1 MISAGCLS
9 SSTSLRTKPEMI
21 CCHSE
26 MPWTLSMIMV
36 DHSTSQGF
44 PSTVTVSSVSLSKG
58 KLMVDALTLAE
69 VSLFVREMK

>member
-1 MISAGCLS
+1 
-9 SSTSLRTKPEMI
+9 
-21 CCHSE
+21 
-26 MPWTLSMIMV
+26 MIMV